1 MIRLV
6 LLPLLAGALALYTF
20 WIYLRA
26 ELPVRSGRRLAALRS
41 VTLLLLL
48 ALLLDLHI
56 PWGGG
61 GGPHARWALLDG
73 SLSMTAGAQPA
84 WRAAA
89 ERARRLEAEG
99 WTVVRFGDHVTPD
112 GGTEMGEAPEELRT
126 ALAPAMSR
134 AAEAGVTEVRVLS
147 DLRFDDPVE
156 VASALALARVAV
168 GFDSFGGE
176 VVNAG
181 VAAFTVPDQL
191 ERGEPVEG
199 TLELF
204 AEGAGDSVAVE
215 VREEDRLVLSRTVAA
230 PEPGARVRIPLALP
244 APRGE
249 GRLRYTAAVRVPD
262 DGFPSDDQGV
272 AYMSAGHEAG
282 GLVVVSL
289 RPDWEPRALLEVLGE
304 ATGLRATGYLRVG
317 PDRFVPMGRAY
328 QRALPV
334 DSTRVAAA
342 ARDASLL
349 VVHGL
354 DRETDAWG
362 RRLARRN
369 GRTVLWPLDAQG
381 AAAVDVRTGA
391 PTPGEW
397 YPVPETAASPLAAE
411 LAGARWQ
418 DLPPLGPVLPLVDR
432 TPSDAPLL
440 LRFRSTGPGQPALLL
455 DRAGTRRRAIVLASG
470 FWRWAARGGEGRDA
484 YRRLWSGVAGWLLA
498 QDPATVAG
506 DVRPESWVV
515 ARGDAVRWWV
525 PGEEGDSVRLE
536 IRDSIRTVV
545 DTLLPAGAGRSV
557 GRLPPGTYRFTAS
570 AADDPM
576 GEGRFDVEARTTEML
591 PRPTTP
597 EAPSSARAAS
607 VVGDPGR
614 PLRTSPWPYL
624 LILALLCVEWIGRR
638 RAGLR

>member
-1 MIRLV
+1 VIRV
-6 LLPLLAGALALYTF
+6 LLFPLLAAALALYTF

-41 VTLLLLL
+41 STLLLVL
-48 ALLLDLHI
+48 ALLLDLHL
-56 PWGGG
+56 PWGGSV
-61 GGPHARWALLDG
+61 GPRPRWALLDA
-73 SLSMTAGAQPA
+73 SLSMGAGAAPP

-89 ERARRLEAEG
+89 ERARRLEAQG
-99 WTVVRFGDHVTPD
+99 WTVVRFGGRVAVGDGVPGAPD
-112 GGTEMGEAPEELRT
+112 ELRT
-126 ALAPAMSR
+126 ALAPAVAR
-134 AAEAGVTEVRVLS
+134 AAEAGAAEVRVLS

-156 VASALALARVAV
+156 VASALALARLRTEFEA
-168 GFDSFGGE
+168 FGGD
-176 VVNAG
+176 VPNAG
-181 VAAFTVPDQL
+181 VAAFTVSDQL
-191 ERGEPVEG
+191 ERGEAVG
-199 TLELF
+199 AALEVF
-204 AEGAGDSVAVE
+204 AERAGDSLVIE

-230 PEPGARVRIPLALP
+230 PEPGTRARLRLDLP

-249 GRLRYTAAVRVPD
+249 GRLRYAATLRVPD
-262 DGFPSDDQGV
+262 DAFPSDDVGV
-272 AYMSAGHEAG
+272 AYMSAGHESG

-289 RPDWEPRALLEVLGE
+289 RPDWEPRALLEVLAD

-317 PDRFVPMGRAY
+317 PDRFAPMGRAY
-328 QRALPV
+328 QRGLPV
-334 DSTRVAAA
+334 DSIRVAAA
-342 ARDASLL
+342 ARDAALL

-354 DRETDAWG
+354 DRGTDGWG
-362 RRLARRN
+362 RRLARRS

-381 AAAVDVRTGA
+381 AGAVDVRTGA

-397 YPVPETAASPLAAE
+397 YPVPETSASPLASE

-432 TPSDAPLL
+432 RPTEPPLL
-440 LRFRSTGPGQPALLL
+440 LRFRGTGPGQPALLL
-455 DRAGTRRRAIVLASG
+455 DRTGTSRRAVVLASG
-470 FWRWAARGGEGRDA
+470 FWRWTARSGEGRDA

-525 PGEEGDSVRLE
+525 PGAEGDSVRLE
-536 IRDSIRTVV
+536 VRDSARVVV
-545 DTLLPAGAGRSV
+545 DTLLAAGSGRSV
-557 GRLPPGTYRFTAS
+557 GPLPPATYRFSAS
-570 AADDPM
+570 TPDGTVA
-576 GEGRFDVEARTTEML
+576 EGRFDVEARTTEML

-597 EAPSSARAAS
+597 EAASPARSAS
-607 VVGDPGR
+607 MVGSTGR

-624 LILALLCVEWIGRR
+624 LILALLSVEWVARR